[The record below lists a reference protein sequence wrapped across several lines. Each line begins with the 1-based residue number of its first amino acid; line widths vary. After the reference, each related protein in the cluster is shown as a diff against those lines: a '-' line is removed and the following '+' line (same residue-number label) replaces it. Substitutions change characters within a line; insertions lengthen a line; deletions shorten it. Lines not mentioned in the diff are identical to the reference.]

1 MFGNRRNNFNFD
13 DLMARYEKM
22 MKEFNNLDWKKESD
36 YESPDGSYK
45 YTSYVKVF
53 DLSDIFDGNKSKEM
67 GKAEYLN
74 IKLERAI
81 EMEDF
86 EEAVKLRDQIKSLEK
101 NKEKISELQT
111 KLDECIKKQDFEKAI
126 EYRDKINGLK

>member
-1 MFGNRRNNFNFD
+1 MINWREFD
-13 DLMARYEKM
+13 DMFDKM
-22 MKEFNNLDWKKESD
+22 FSMKLEFINNNNWTSKTYK
-36 YESPDGSYK
+36 SPDGK
-45 YTSYVKVF
+45 YFYTY
-53 DLSDIFDGNKSKEM
+53 LSKGFKPTDELGELKNKLDVAVE
-67 GKAEYLN
+67 EQN
-74 IKLERAI
+74 
-81 EMEDF
+81 F